1 LDQGYTNKE
10 IARMLKIS
18 PNTVKY
24 HLKSLYEKLGV
35 NSRRDA
41 VRLSREQKLLD
52 GQAGSSGSP

>member
-1 LDQGYTNKE
+1 
-10 IARMLKIS
+10 
-18 PNTVKY
+18 VKY

-52 GQAGSSGSP
+52 GGSDSADTR